1 MNLRK
6 PRVLVFDLG
15 KVIVEFSVEKACLQI
30 AGVAGGVSASAVR
43 SFLFEDGLEYRFEAG
58 EFKFAQLH
66 HLFEQKFGLAINPDK
81 LKQAAADIFTPIP
94 RTIEILKT
102 LRENHS
108 NEIPMVL
115 LSNTNEVHWEFIESN
130 WGVSKLFDHLVLSYE
145 VKSLK
150 PEEKIYRSVLEKTG
164 VDARDCFFVDDIQ
177 ANVDAAKHLGF
188 DATLFTEPEKLR
200 RDLIVRGISV

>member
-1 MNLRK
+1 VNLRK

-15 KVIVEFSVEKACLQI
+15 NVIVEFSVEKACLQI
-30 AGVAGGVSASAVR
+30 ASVAGDVSASAVR

-58 EFKFAQLH
+58 EFKFTQLH
-66 HLFEQKFGLAINPDK
+66 HLFEQRFDLAINPDK

-94 RTIEILKT
+94 RTIEILKI

-145 VKSLK
+145 VRSLK
-150 PEEKIYRSVLEKTG
+150 PEEKIYSSVLEKTG
-164 VDARDCFFVDDIQ
+164 VDARDCFFVDDLQ

-200 RDLIVRGISV
+200 RDLIVRGINV

>member
-1 MNLRK
+1 VNLRK

-66 HLFEQKFGLAINPDK
+66 HLFEQKFGLAINPYK

-94 RTIEILKT
+94 RTIELLKI

-115 LSNTNEVHWEFIESN
+115 LSNTNEVHWEFIENN

-145 VKSLK
+145 VRSLK

>member
-1 MNLRK
+1 
-6 PRVLVFDLG
+6 
-15 KVIVEFSVEKACLQI
+15 
-30 AGVAGGVSASAVR
+30 
-43 SFLFEDGLEYRFEAG
+43 
-58 EFKFAQLH
+58 
-66 HLFEQKFGLAINPDK
+66 
-81 LKQAAADIFTPIP
+81 
-94 RTIEILKT
+94 
-102 LRENHS
+102 
-108 NEIPMVL
+108 
-115 LSNTNEVHWEFIESN
+115 
-130 WGVSKLFDHLVLSYE
+130 VLSYE